1 VLKKALRAAL
11 VLVVLV
17 FLLMIAVTL
26 VGPITSGGYFLA
38 RQRGVH
44 PIDHPLDASYVPR
57 HKGGVD
63 RSTGLYER
71 EDDDLVLK
79 ATPPFILRRTYRTN
93 DRRSLEFGVGASH
106 NGEWYLYG
114 DGVQFQWVT
123 LVLADSAQVRY
134 DRISSGHSFANA
146 MYQHWESPTEFY
158 GSRIGWDGSQWVLR
172 EHDGS
177 VGKFLPCNAPWEK
190 CAIVEWLD
198 ADGHRTRY
206 TRDPARRLTAIETA
220 SGRIAFEYDQGGRIQ
235 RVSDQA
241 NHAVTYTYD
250 AKGRLLKAVG
260 SDGVTRAYGY
270 DDRDLLTRIEEP
282 GRIVQNE
289 YDADGRCIRQHA
301 WFFDASGR
309 PAGEPYV
316 FEASYKTSGADVV
329 ESTFAES
336 GAPPV
341 RAVYNARRQVES
353 ETYGR
358 NTDEGVIIKYDRDAT
373 TNLLSGLT
381 VSCRSGRWH
390 FTRSQPASSQ
400 TQEAVKQQL
409 LVECGKAQ
417 RSN

>member
-1 VLKKALRAAL
+1 
-11 VLVVLV
+11 
-17 FLLMIAVTL
+17 
-26 VGPITSGGYFLA
+26 
-38 RQRGVH
+38 
-44 PIDHPLDASYVPR
+44 
-57 HKGGVD
+57 
-63 RSTGLYER
+63 
-71 EDDDLVLK
+71 
-79 ATPPFILRRTYRTN
+79 
-93 DRRSLEFGVGASH
+93 
-106 NGEWYLYG
+106 
-114 DGVQFQWVT
+114 
-123 LVLADSAQVRY
+123 
-134 DRISSGHSFANA
+134 
-146 MYQHWESPTEFY
+146 
-158 GSRIGWDGSQWVLR
+158 
-172 EHDGS
+172 
-177 VGKFLPCNAPWEK
+177 
-190 CAIVEWLD
+190 VEWLD